1 MKYAGKIYRR
11 GINTK
16 NRNWQW
22 SDHSVAAASFFED
35 DRTKSG
41 QILSQDLHICQAIVK
56 KGRSPGMLGSHIDIL
71 KISVLKYPG
80 KTGEKL
86 KDEVRK
92 CLHYAFALIKKKTSI

>member
-35 DRTKSG
+35 DRTKGRSFHRIFTYVR
-41 QILSQDLHICQAIVK
+41 QSSK